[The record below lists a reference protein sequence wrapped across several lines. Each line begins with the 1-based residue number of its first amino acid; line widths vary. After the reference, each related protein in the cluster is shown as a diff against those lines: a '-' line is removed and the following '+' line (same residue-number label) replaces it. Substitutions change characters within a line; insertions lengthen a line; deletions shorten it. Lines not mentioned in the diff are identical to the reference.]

1 MLEEKIKTIEQLA
14 QIIDQSK
21 KQGKKV
27 ALSHG
32 CFDLL
37 HIGHMKHFKEAK
49 KMADILVVTVT
60 PDRFINK
67 GPGRPIFSESLR
79 LEALANLE
87 SVDFVA
93 LNDSPDAVSLIKRIK
108 PSFYVKGSEYKD
120 LSFGKRIKE
129 KEAVEQFGGQFVC
142 TQKEEFSSSSL
153 INSNFD
159 HLSFKVSGFL
169 QKIRA
174 KYTSKDIEQILEK
187 MSSLKVLV
195 IGDPIIDEYH
205 YCRAVGTT
213 TKFPTISAVFQG
225 ETKMAGA
232 SLAIARHVAEF
243 AKSVEYIGIVGDK
256 DNEKEFIKKE
266 LSGINTFL
274 IQVPNRYT
282 TVKRRFVAGN
292 YPTAIDFKESPADD
306 YKLFEIA
313 FMNDSLIGPN
323 SEREVIDLIEKRIER
338 YDLVILADFGH
349 GMITPKIINLVKEK
363 ARWWAVNAQTN
374 STNYGFNFITKY
386 KNPDFVCIDERE
398 ARLPLGDRYAK
409 KEDVVRIISERINC
423 KEIMVS
429 MGKDGVMLKLDDFH
443 YAPALVLKTVD
454 TVGAGD
460 AVLSMASLCRYLK
473 LEPSITNF
481 LTSVMGALA
490 TQVICNVEPVRKKKF
505 IKFIKGTLS

>member
-1 MLEEKIKTIEQLA
+1 MINKIKTIEELA
-14 QIIDQSK
+14 KIAEQEK
-21 KQGKKV
+21 LKGKKV
-27 ALSHG
+27 ALCHG
-32 CFDLL
+32 CFDLI
-37 HIGHMKHFKEAK
+37 HVGHMKHFNAAK
-49 KMADILVVTVT
+49 KIADVLIVTVT

-67 GPGRPIFSESLR
+67 GPGRPVFVESLR
-79 LEALANLE
+79 LEALANIQ

-93 LNDSPDAVSLIKRIK
+93 LNDSPDAVSLIKRVR
-108 PSFYVKGSEYKD
+108 PSFYIKGKEYKD
-120 LSFGKRIKE
+120 LSSGMRIKE
-129 KEAVEQFGGQFVC
+129 KQAVEEFGGQFVC
-142 TQKEEFSSSSL
+142 TEEETFSSSAL

-169 QKIRA
+169 QKVRE
-174 KYTSKDIEQILEK
+174 KYPARHVEEILER

-232 SLAIARHVAEF
+232 SLVIARHAAEF
-243 AKSVEYIGIVGDK
+243 ASSVDYIGIVGDK

-274 IQVPNRYT
+274 VEVPGRYT

-292 YPTAIDFKESPADD
+292 YPTAIDFKELPSDN

-313 FMNDSLIGPN
+313 FMNDSLIKED
-323 SEREVIDLIEKRIER
+323 SEREVMDLIEKKIADN
-338 YDLVILADFGH
+338 DLVILADFGH
-349 GMITPKIINLVKEK
+349 GMITHRIINLVKEK
-363 ARWWAVNAQTN
+363 AKWWAVNAQTN
-374 STNYGFNFITKY
+374 STNYGFNFVTKY

-398 ARLPLGDRYAK
+398 ARLPLGDRYTD
-409 KEDVVRIISERINC
+409 KEEIIKIISERINC
-423 KEIMVS
+423 KEIMMS
-429 MGKDGVMLKLDDFH
+429 MGKDGLVLKLDNFY
-443 YAPALVLKTVD
+443 YAPALTLKTVD

-473 LEPSITNF
+473 LEPLLTNF
-481 LTSVMGALA
+481 LSSVMGALA
-490 TQVICNVEPVRKKKF
+490 SQTICNVEPVRKKKL